1 MNVWVAPSKQHH
13 TLTGWGYVSS
23 IPCTNSQ
30 HRLLGRDML
39 GAPSNI
45 AGAPSNSMKGQFCP
59 SVKNIK
65 SISFLPGSI
74 LSFSHCGSS
83 AKSFFSSLFPDKLLL
98 RELLRQPL
106 DPFAF
111 EVGGLLLS
119 FGFVMHYIRVG

>member
-1 MNVWVAPSKQHH
+1 MRRAGRISLFSCIQSSSRVKQFAIDV
-13 TLTGWGYVSS
+13 G
-23 IPCTNSQ
+23 
-30 HRLLGRDML
+30 DML

-65 SISFLPGSI
+65 SIFFLPGSI
-74 LSFSHCGSS
+74 LSFSHCVSS

>member
-1 MNVWVAPSKQHH
+1 MLHKTNQKNLMMNKIYYNTIYTHYLNLFFITW
-13 TLTGWGYVSS
+13 
-23 IPCTNSQ
+23 
-30 HRLLGRDML
+30 DML

-59 SVKNIK
+59 SVKKIK
-65 SISFLPGSI
+65 SIFFLPGSI
-74 LSFSHCGSS
+74 LSFSHCVSS

>member
-1 MNVWVAPSKQHH
+1 
-13 TLTGWGYVSS
+13 
-23 IPCTNSQ
+23 
-30 HRLLGRDML
+30 ML

-59 SVKNIK
+59 SVKKIK
-65 SISFLPGSI
+65 SIFFLPGSI
-74 LSFSHCGSS
+74 LSFSHCVSF

-119 FGFVMHYIRVG
+119 FGFVMHYIRTKPRVEDERGEDERTPEKMAEIADGGVFRKTP

>member
-1 MNVWVAPSKQHH
+1 MKQKPPIVIPKTIPNRTKSTIVSK
-13 TLTGWGYVSS
+13 W
-23 IPCTNSQ
+23 
-30 HRLLGRDML
+30 DML

-106 DPFAF
+106 DPFA
-111 EVGGLLLS
+111 S
-119 FGFVMHYIRVG
+119 R